1 MTEMGGTPIPHAPGF
16 VANDTPRIVTAR
28 FDYEDSYTLERYEAT
43 GGYQGLRKAL
53 ERTPEE
59 VQTQVRDASLLGRG
73 GAGFPAGVKWG
84 FCPPG
89 VWPR

>member
-1 MTEMGGTPIPHAPGF
+1 MTGIGGTPIPHAPGF
-16 VANDTPRIVTAR
+16 VANDTPRVVTAR

-59 VQTQVRDASLLGRG
+59 AVNLPGNFEPLNPVRA
-73 GAGFPAGVKWG
+73 P
-84 FCPPG
+84 
-89 VWPR
+89 